1 MEATMLERLQSMASA
16 YSEEV
21 KPLLA
26 NKGRVVAKRV
36 FNNSKVTDHHAIIPT
51 EERVRLEDLSA
62 DERKIYDLIARR
74 FLTLFYPPY
83 KYETIQA
90 AVEVEGETFT
100 AAEKL
105 VLDKGFKK
113 ITGRE
118 EEEPVRKLAAV
129 K

>member
-1 MEATMLERLQSMASA
+1 MASA

-74 FLTLFYPPY
+74 F
-83 KYETIQA
+83 
-90 AVEVEGETFT
+90 
-100 AAEKL
+100 
-105 VLDKGFKK
+105 
-113 ITGRE
+113 
-118 EEEPVRKLAAV
+118 
-129 K
+129 